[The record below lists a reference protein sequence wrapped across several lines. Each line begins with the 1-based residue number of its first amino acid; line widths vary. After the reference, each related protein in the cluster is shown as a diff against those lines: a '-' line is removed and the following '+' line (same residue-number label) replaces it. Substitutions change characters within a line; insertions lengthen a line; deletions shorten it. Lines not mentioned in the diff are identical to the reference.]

1 MDWARDGADW
11 PHREASRFV
20 DCRPHRWHVQVM
32 GQGPVLLLLHGAG
45 GATQS
50 WRRLMPLLARDWTVV
65 APDMPGQGFTR
76 MGSRWRSG
84 LDPTAEDIAALLAQE
99 GWIPAGTHRPFR
111 RRGGRA
117 PARRDPARA
126 ATRRGRDQR
135 GARLFQGPG
144 RVPVSD
150 DGQDHGAEP
159 AHAGHGLALLGRRG
173 QGGRAAGDHRVRKS
187 MPRGCGL
194 YARLV
199 RDRDHVDGTLTMM
212 AQWKLDGLIA
222 RMPRIETPVL
232 LLVGERDGTVPAE
245 VSRDAAA
252 RLPAAE
258 VVSLGP
264 LGHLAHEEAPETVM
278 NAMAGFLSDTVKPDV
293 PAGT

>member
-1 MDWARDGADW
+1 MDWARDGAEW

-50 WRRLMPLLARDWTVV
+50 WRRLMPLLAENWTVV

-99 GWIPAGTHRPFR
+99 GWIPAGLIGHSAGAAVALRLAEILPEPP
-111 RRGGRA
+111 RGVVGIN
-117 PARRDPARA
+117 A
-126 ATRRGRDQR
+126 ALGSFK
-135 GARLFQGPG
+135 GLAGFLFPMMAKIMALNPLTPVMVSRFSGGEG
-144 RVPVSD
+144 RV
-150 DGQDHGAEP
+150 AELL
-159 AHAGHGLALLGRRG
+159 ATTGSAVDAEGL
-173 QGGRAAGDHRVRKS
+173 
-187 MPRGCGL
+187 GL

-222 RMPRIETPVL
+222 RMSRIDTPAL

-245 VSRDAAA
+245 VSREAAA